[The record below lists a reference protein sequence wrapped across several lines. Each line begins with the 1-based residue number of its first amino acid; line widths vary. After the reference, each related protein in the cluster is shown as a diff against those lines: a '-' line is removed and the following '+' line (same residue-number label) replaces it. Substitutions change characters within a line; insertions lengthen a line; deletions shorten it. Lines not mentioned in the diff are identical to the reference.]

1 MFYNFNS
8 FLISSFIR
16 SFSSHNSF
24 TILNTLSVNSLSI
37 FFLPI
42 LNTVHL
48 SINGLPSKSC
58 YTEEDSIIISPIFN
72 SLDKLPAVPQNIN
85 LDTLYYNFI
94 IVTDIAQDTLPTPHF
109 ENTIFFPD
117 ISPK

>member
-1 MFYNFNS
+1 M
-8 FLISSFIR
+8 
-16 SFSSHNSF
+16 
-24 TILNTLSVNSLSI
+24 
-37 FFLPI
+37 

-58 YTEEDSIIISPIFN
+58 YTEDDSTTISPIFN

-85 LDTLYYNFI
+85 LLILYYNFI
-94 IVTDIAQDTLPTPHF
+94 IVTDIAHDTFPTPHF
-109 ENTIFFPD
+109 ENTTFFPA